1 MFWSPD
7 SRFIAF
13 SFTNGPFTSGQLKKL
28 DISGGPPTTICD
40 IPAAVPGGTWNS
52 DGVIVFAAN
61 NAPGLMRVSAAGGMA
76 TPLTSL
82 DRARG
87 ETNHRYPR
95 FLPDGKHFL
104 YQRMSNIPENRG
116 IFVGSIDAK
125 PEEQRLEPVMLSDR
139 QAIYTEPLG
148 RGPGRLLFLRDTTLL
163 AQPFDPA
170 SFELSGEPVPVA
182 DQVAS
187 FAPATVGL
195 FSVSDTGVLAYR
207 VGVGGNQVQLTWFDA
222 NGKVLGT
229 VGEKGAYVN
238 PALSPDGTRIAVTQ
252 LDLLTANSDIWVV
265 DIARGN
271 SIKVTFR
278 PGRNAFPVWSPDGKR
293 LMFSSLNAGHLDLY
307 LKNADG
313 TGEERLILQTE
324 QDKRPT
330 SWSKDGRFLFFQ
342 SNDPKAGFDLW
353 VLPAPDGP
361 TGATKPVPYLRTERQ
376 EFLATLSPDGRWV
389 AYGEAEANNTDV
401 YVRPFDPNRIA
412 ESAAGGK
419 WLVSKGGA
427 GNPRWRGDGMELYY
441 TDTSLATMAVDVR
454 TDQTFNP
461 GAPRRLFTLPLA
473 YAGDVTSDGKRFL
486 NVLNEGANAPAP
498 FTVVTNWQSVLA
510 R

>member
-1 MFWSPD
+1 
-7 SRFIAF
+7 
-13 SFTNGPFTSGQLKKL
+13 
-28 DISGGPPTTICD
+28 
-40 IPAAVPGGTWNS
+40 
-52 DGVIVFAAN
+52 
-61 NAPGLMRVSAAGGMA
+61 
-76 TPLTSL
+76 
-82 DRARG
+82 
-87 ETNHRYPR
+87 
-95 FLPDGKHFL
+95 
-104 YQRMSNIPENRG
+104 
-116 IFVGSIDAK
+116 
-125 PEEQRLEPVMLSDR
+125 
-139 QAIYTEPLG
+139 
-148 RGPGRLLFLRDTTLL
+148 
-163 AQPFDPA
+163 
-170 SFELSGEPVPVA
+170 
-182 DQVAS
+182 
-187 FAPATVGL
+187 
-195 FSVSDTGVLAYR
+195 
-207 VGVGGNQVQLTWFDA
+207 
-222 NGKVLGT
+222 
-229 VGEKGAYVN
+229 
-238 PALSPDGTRIAVTQ
+238 
-252 LDLLTANSDIWVV
+252 
-265 DIARGN
+265 
-271 SIKVTFR
+271 
-278 PGRNAFPVWSPDGKR
+278 
-293 LMFSSLNAGHLDLY
+293 

-313 TGEERLILQTE
+313 SGEERLVLQTE

-353 VLPAPDGP
+353 VLPDPDGP

-389 AYGEAEANNTDV
+389 AYVEAEANNTDV
-401 YVRPFDPNRIA
+401 YVRPFDPDRIA

-427 GNPRWRGDGMELYY
+427 GTPRWRGDGMELYY

>member
-1 MFWSPD
+1 MVSPNGKWVVIAAVGEDGVTRMYLRALDSVEMRPLAGTESGNALPPPVFWSPD

-28 DISGGPPTTICD
+28 DISGGPPTTVCD
-40 IPAAVPGGTWNS
+40 IPAAVPGGTWNN

-61 NAPGLMRVSAAGGMA
+61 NAQGLMRVSAAGGMA
-76 TPLTSL
+76 TPVTSL

-104 YQRMSNIPENRG
+104 YQRISNIPENRG

-207 VGVGGNQVQLTWFDA
+207 VGVGGSQLQLTWFDA
-222 NGKVLGT
+222 EGKVLGT
-229 VGEKGAYVN
+229 AGEKGAYQVLVLETLRLGQ
-238 PALSPDGTRIAVTQ
+238 PGR
-252 LDLLTANSDIWVV
+252 
-265 DIARGN
+265 
-271 SIKVTFR
+271 R
-278 PGRNAFPVWSPDGKR
+278 PGSARPPGVPR
-293 LMFSSLNAGHLDLY
+293 RGHWQWAVD
-307 LKNADG
+307 
-313 TGEERLILQTE
+313 R
-324 QDKRPT
+324 
-330 SWSKDGRFLFFQ
+330 W
-342 SNDPKAGFDLW
+342 
-353 VLPAPDGP
+353 
-361 TGATKPVPYLRTERQ
+361 TKVH
-376 EFLATLSPDGRWV
+376 LATLRSDPSVERTRRGVEEVR
-389 AYGEAEANNTDV
+389 YGHPID
-401 YVRPFDPNRIA
+401 RSR
-412 ESAAGGK
+412 
-419 WLVSKGGA
+419 GGA
-427 GNPRWRGDGMELYY
+427 PARWWGLGI
-441 TDTSLATMAVDVR
+441 
-454 TDQTFNP
+454 
-461 GAPRRLFTLPLA
+461 LPLA
-473 YAGDVTSDGKRFL
+473 
-486 NVLNEGANAPAP
+486 
-498 FTVVTNWQSVLA
+498 
-510 R
+510 

>member
-1 MFWSPD
+1 MWGPWRQPANAPAVRFEIRPTGKLTFINGGYPMVSPNGKWVVIAAVGEDGVTRMYLRALDSVEMRPLAGTESGNALPPPVFWSPD

-40 IPAAVPGGTWNS
+40 IPAAVPGGTWNN

-61 NAPGLMRVSAAGGMA
+61 NAPGLMRVSAAGGVA
-76 TPLTSL
+76 TPVTSL
-82 DRARG
+82 DRSRG

-104 YQRMSNIPENRG
+104 YQRISNNPENRG

-125 PEEQRLEPVMLSDR
+125 PEEQSLKPVLLSDR

-163 AQPFDPA
+163 AQPFDPG

-222 NGKVLGT
+222 EGKVLGT
-229 VGEKGAYVN
+229 AGEKGAYQN

-252 LDLLTANSDIWVV
+252 LDRQSANSDIWVV

-313 TGEERLILQTE
+313 SGEERLVLQTE

-330 SWSKDGRFLFFQ
+330 SWSRTDGSCSSRAPIRKPGLTSGSCPIPTVRQARRSRFRTFEPSARNSWQ
-342 SNDPKAGFDLW
+342 RCR
-353 VLPAPDGP
+353 P
-361 TGATKPVPYLRTERQ
+361 TGVGSPMSRPKRTIQ
-376 EFLATLSPDGRWV
+376 MST
-389 AYGEAEANNTDV
+389 
-401 YVRPFDPNRIA
+401 
-412 ESAAGGK
+412 
-419 WLVSKGGA
+419 
-427 GNPRWRGDGMELYY
+427 
-441 TDTSLATMAVDVR
+441 
-454 TDQTFNP
+454 
-461 GAPRRLFTLPLA
+461 
-473 YAGDVTSDGKRFL
+473 
-486 NVLNEGANAPAP
+486 
-498 FTVVTNWQSVLA
+498 
-510 R
+510 